1 MDNFCSMKLR
11 RNHLFFLAICLFV
24 PGFLACN
31 SKPSSPK
38 ASASPTPAPTPKP
51 KPIVAYL
58 KEGDLWMIRS
68 DGSDERVLAVA
79 PEGDTIQD
87 FVWSADGSR
96 VYYVVG
102 LQLFE
107 VVIASST
114 IASAGELTA
123 PPGVTIDRIQMGR
136 DGKTIAV
143 TALDA
148 DAASRMYALTI
159 GQREAK
165 ELAIDEFNSLIPQI
179 APVIRAIG
187 EMSVSPDAR
196 WILFKDIVGTGEE
209 LFIAN
214 GETGARM
221 QLTNLYGLGGFEE
234 SVETEGGRRVI
245 EAAWSSDGRF
255 VIFNPMQYCSEIGF
269 CSGRLFLVDVSG
281 GVQLQLSVET
291 MVSTPSEWTG
301 DGNLLVYDD
310 GSKVV
315 VADTQGYPKA
325 LAEGHH
331 PKWQPTP

>member
-1 MDNFCSMKLR
+1 
-11 RNHLFFLAICLFV
+11 
-24 PGFLACN
+24 
-31 SKPSSPK
+31 
-38 ASASPTPAPTPKP
+38 
-51 KPIVAYL
+51 
-58 KEGDLWMIRS
+58 MIRS

-136 DGKTIAV
+136 DGKIIVV

-196 WILFKDIVGTGEE
+196 WILFKDIVGIGEE

-214 GETGARM
+214 VETGARM

>member
-1 MDNFCSMKLR
+1 
-11 RNHLFFLAICLFV
+11 
-24 PGFLACN
+24 
-31 SKPSSPK
+31 
-38 ASASPTPAPTPKP
+38 
-51 KPIVAYL
+51 
-58 KEGDLWMIRS
+58 MIRS